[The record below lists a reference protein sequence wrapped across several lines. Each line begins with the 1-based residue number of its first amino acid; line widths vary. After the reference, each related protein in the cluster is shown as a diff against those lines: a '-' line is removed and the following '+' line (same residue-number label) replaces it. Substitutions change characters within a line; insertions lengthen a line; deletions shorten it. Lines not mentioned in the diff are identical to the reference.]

1 MMKEN
6 ASQCK
11 CSCSVVFFI
20 CHGSVVFSSN
30 DGALL
35 AVGGTAGVLRIW
47 DYCSRTQLNAQ
58 KIHSAQINA
67 VSFSPDDKQVVSVG
81 EDGSIVVWYIF

>member
-1 MMKEN
+1 
-6 ASQCK
+6 
-11 CSCSVVFFI
+11 
-20 CHGSVVFSSN
+20 
-30 DGALL
+30 
-35 AVGGTAGVLRIW
+35 VLRIW

-67 VSFSPDDKQVVSVG
+67 VSFSPDDKQVASVG